1 MIDIVVG
8 DLASQSREGVLR
20 AIRADLTPMDA
31 GGRDV
36 LMGAGE
42 TVRARLEKIGSLPV
56 GGAVITPGGD
66 LPVSF
71 IIHVVTSS
79 DEEPESALSVE
90 RALKNGLR
98 RAAEW
103 GLDSLSI
110 PTLGMGAGC
119 LDAESAARAQA
130 EVLVD
135 HLDSGHPPLRLT
147 LVVRSQYEAD
157 LFGRIVGELTRER
170 FPMRN

>member
-1 MIDIVVG
+1 VIDIVIG
-8 DLASQSREGVLR
+8 DLASQSQEGVLR
-20 AIRADLTPMDA
+20 AIRADLTPVDA

-36 LMGAGE
+36 MVGAGE
-42 TVRARLEKIGSLPV
+42 AVRERLQKLGSLPV
-56 GGAVITPGGD
+56 GGAAITPGGD

-90 RALKNGLR
+90 RALRNGLR

-103 GLDSLSI
+103 GLNSLSV
-110 PTLGMGAGC
+110 PTMGMGAGRM
-119 LDAESAARAQA
+119 DAESAARAQVD
-130 EVLVD
+130 VLVD
-135 HLDSGHPPLRLT
+135 HLDSGHPPLNLT
-147 LVVRSQYEAD
+147 LVVRGQYEAD